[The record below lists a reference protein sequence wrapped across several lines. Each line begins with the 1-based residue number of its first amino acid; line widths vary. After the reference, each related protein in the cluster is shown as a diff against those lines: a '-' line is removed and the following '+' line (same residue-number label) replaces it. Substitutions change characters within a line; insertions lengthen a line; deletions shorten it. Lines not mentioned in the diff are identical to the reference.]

1 MRKTL
6 IPGAA
11 LALLLTNAACDPA
24 TLGITAA
31 GMVLD
36 AVMDGGETVAS
47 QAPNIMEA
55 LSGLDDEVSESCLAK
70 IDQLEAGQQ
79 DDEPR
84 DVEISTR
91 ASDSETDV
99 EEVEVAE
106 VEQSLPADSDM
117 PQLRDAETSAT
128 LSSETKK
135 VCRLQPVC
143 LPGNSFPIEM
153 MMCSEETVVADAGGA
168 ADQPVDPNIDTT
180 PRESTWAWSGE
191 EEEEDTPIP

>member
-31 GMVLD
+31 SVVLD
-36 AVMDGGETVAS
+36 AVVNGGETVAS

-55 LSGLDDEVSESCLAK
+55 LGGLDDQVSESCLAK
-70 IDQLEAGQQ
+70 IDQLEGNQNT
-79 DDEPR
+79 EPK

-91 ASDSETDV
+91 AGESGTSV

-106 VEQSLPADSDM
+106 VEQSLPAESDV

-153 MMCSEETVVADAGGA
+153 MMCSEEVVVAGA
-168 ADQPVDPNIDTT
+168 DGQTVDPNIDTT

-191 EEEEDTPIP
+191 EEGETPTP